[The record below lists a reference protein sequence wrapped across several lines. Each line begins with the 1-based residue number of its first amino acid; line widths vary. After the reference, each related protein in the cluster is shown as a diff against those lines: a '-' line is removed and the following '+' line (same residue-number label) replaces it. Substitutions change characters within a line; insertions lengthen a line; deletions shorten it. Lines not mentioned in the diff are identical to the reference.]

1 MWERTLSQK
10 LVRLFCEQKVVD
22 ESKADAYVY
31 GYELLIS
38 SVVSVLLV
46 ILVSAV
52 CGDVRYSLS
61 FLIGF
66 IPQRIYIGGYHATSH
81 TRCYLAFTGLA
92 LICILLSKVIA
103 ANHLFRILTTAA
115 LMGIAIFFSPIEA
128 TNKPLGK
135 KKRLSYKMVASVLSS
150 IDFLF
155 AIFNVL
161 PDTRSI
167 TVYYI
172 SKWVL
177 VIFAIIPFFSET
189 SEDILRY
196 EGVHVFSEDECS
208 KKYQTEVT
216 EMKKIMLL
224 LSKVTCIMAMALAV
238 LSVNST
244 CGFTAYQ
251 PDVPESLEHD

>member
-1 MWERTLSQK
+1 MWECTLSQK